1 MLVFRIAWQIRRAV
15 HSPVS
20 HCSAEEG
27 PQSAARQGVTGN
39 FLSRFLRDRDG
50 AIAAISAVS
59 LVVILGMGAFAID
72 MSYAYSERN
81 LLQVTASAAAL
92 AAAPQ
97 LPDLSGTTDKA
108 VEYAEENMPPETH
121 GMVLDNSDVVLG
133 NWDSVSETWTP
144 GGSPSNAVEITTRR
158 STVNGNRLELFL
170 APILGLGSLDMEAS
184 AVAYARTPT
193 AWDVALVQDVT
204 GTFAEEIGDAREA
217 DQAMLDCISNNF
229 VDARMGLTAF
239 TGTSHIMTPMLPV
252 GLPENFFN
260 YVELSDA
267 IDQLDSCGHIGMPPC
282 TGTHVGIGI
291 ERGIDQLDSYVP
303 SPGVIGQAIVIVG
316 DGRPNARNNAQ
327 GFYPESDYY
336 GVCGGNCSDGEL
348 AQMAILAAD
357 EADSKDYDVF
367 VVFYD
372 EENDDDAAEFFEGL
386 VRGAGQFRRTPNSDE
401 LEEMMFELCTG
412 FMDLQ
417 LVM

>member
-1 MLVFRIAWQIRRAV
+1 MFRIARQIRRAV
-15 HSPVS
+15 PSPVS

-27 PQSAARQGVTGN
+27 PRSGASQGVMGN

-133 NWDSVSETWTP
+133 NWDPVSETWTP

-204 GTFAEEIGDAREA
+204 GTFAEEIGDARAA
-217 DQAMLDCISNNF
+217 DQAMLDCVSNNF

-303 SPGVIGQAIVIVG
+303 SSGVIGQAIVIVG

-412 FMDLQ
+412 FMDLR